1 MKEKYIKICIICLIM
16 FLCMNQY
23 EVLAVTGTA
32 LSSAGGTLATGS
44 YYLNSDVTL
53 STNIAIPSGAEVVLD
68 LNGYV
73 LKHTNS
79 ERHFVISTG
88 GKITI
93 IDSNPTRSHYGTV
106 SDGLWTYN
114 SSATSGVEIKGGV
127 ITGGLKSDRGG
138 AFFNAGTLIIEGGTI
153 AGCKAISNGNAN
165 ENDMENYP
173 VNTITNGVGGA
184 VFINDTATFTMNG
197 GAIMYCKAGISSSVG
212 ASGGGAVFVDAN
224 ANNIATFTMN
234 DGIISNCSAPCGG
247 AVFVHSNITTGNTNK
262 EGSKFF
268 MNGGKIT
275 GCSATATS
283 STNSAG
289 GGAVFVNTTPGTGSY
304 VASVGLFELSNGI
317 IENNTT
323 KCNGGAVYSLG
334 KFTMSNNSKISN
346 NSTNN
351 TGETLEDGLLVY
363 TGLGGSIFIYKE
375 NAEFVMNDGTI
386 SKSIAASGGGIMV
399 WTDSTFTMNGGTISN
414 CKSLGKGGMGNGGAV
429 YVQASTFN
437 FNEGVLEENY
447 ARRYGGAININ
458 QSAKLYLNGNCDVLD
473 NEANHGGGISQEAG
487 DCQIQLDNK
496 DILIKGNKAIGS
508 SNNGN
513 GGGLFIE
520 KGVLNIIAGEIIG
533 NSATNNGG
541 GIALRVS
548 RIGGDITVNMTGGT
562 LEDNE
567 AGVNG
572 GALDIYADYTFT
584 STEETTDT
592 NRINDVVVNL
602 KDGILNGNSADKNGG
617 AINIYVNEAN
627 GTAVMNIG
635 ATNYTAPQMEENTA
649 KENGGAIC
657 INNGSVNITK
667 GIINSCIATNGGGGA
682 IYISGGDFT
691 MDGGSI
697 GEVVDE
703 QKNGSKASKG
713 GAIYVTG
720 GNFTMNDGEIIGNT
734 ATESGGGI
742 QISDGNVYI
751 TGGLIEYNLARGEAS
766 DAGYGGGIFVDGGE
780 VVKITGGEISH
791 NIAAKNGGGIEIKT
805 DKTVTVDIYSG
816 MFFENMAEGS
826 GGAVGVDCN
835 NGTINVGKQ
844 GCDGLSTS
852 SHSHPIILDNIAG
865 VAGGGFYTTGTSA
878 ILNIYC
884 GTIDNNLVDG
894 VESNFEQTN
903 GIVTVY
909 QNVKIGT
916 NRDGIVVVGG
926 SFIDK
931 NMTDLT
937 QVKITYVSNFNGSTA
952 TKEAEVTV
960 GTEITLPGDIFA
972 VEDYEVLGWTED
984 VTNPTVNQYD
994 KGEKFKVTQET
1005 VLYAVWYESNNEP
1018 TILVIIPAEIK
1029 LNEGQSSETIAID
1042 ATVSL
1047 FPRTKKLNVNIVTSD
1062 FTLKLK
1068 NNEEILDEIEYILY
1082 KDEEELVGG
1091 ETILELYTETT
1102 LLEYNKTSIVE
1113 LELIDSLSKYSG
1125 TYEDSITFEVEVID
1139 I

>member
-1 MKEKYIKICIICLIM
+1 MKEKYIKIYIICLIM

-138 AFFNAGTLIIEGGTI
+138 AFFNAGTLIMEGGTI

-165 ENDMENYP
+165 ENDMEKYP

-268 MNGGKIT
+268 MNGGKISN
-275 GCSATATS
+275 CSTAA
-283 STNSAG
+283 STTDNTFG
-289 GGAVFVNTTPGTGSY
+289 GGAVFVNTTPSTGSY
-304 VASVGLFELSNGI
+304 VASVGLFELSNGT

-334 KFTMSNNSKISN
+334 KFTMSNNSKLNN

-351 TGETLEDGLLVY
+351 TGTTAEDTYAIYSG
-363 TGLGGSIFIYKE
+363 TGGSVFIYKE
-375 NAEFVMNDGTI
+375 NAEFIMNDGTI
-386 SKSIAASGGGIMV
+386 SSSTAGSGGGVMV
-399 WTDSTFTMNGGTISN
+399 WTDATFTMNGGTISN
-414 CKSLGKGGMGNGGAV
+414 CKSLGSGGMGNGGAV

-437 FNEGVLEENY
+437 FNEGILKENY

-458 QSAKLYLNGNCDVLD
+458 QSAKLYLNGNCDVLN

-487 DCQIQLDNK
+487 DCQIELDNEN
-496 DILIKGNKAIGS
+496 ILIQGNRAKGYT
-508 SNNGN
+508 NNGN

-520 KGVLNIIAGEIIG
+520 KGILNLSAGSIIG

-548 RIGGDITVNMTGGT
+548 RIGGDITVNMNGGY
-562 LEDNE
+562 LEENT
-567 AGVNG
+567 ASVNG

-584 STEETTDT
+584 STEETTDA
-592 NRINDVVVNL
+592 NRKNDVVVNL
-602 KDGILNGNSADKNGG
+602 RKGTLTGNSANENGG
-617 AINIYVNEAN
+617 AINIYVNEVN
-627 GTAVMNIG
+627 GTAVMNVG
-635 ATNYTAPQMEENTA
+635 ATNYTTPQLEDNIA
-649 KENGGAIC
+649 KGNGGAIC
-657 INNGSVNITK
+657 INNGSVNMTK
-667 GIINSCIATNGGGGA
+667 GVINACTATNGGGGA

-691 MDGGSI
+691 MNGGSI
-697 GEVVDE
+697 GEVIDDV
-703 QKNGSKASKG
+703 KNGNRASKG

-720 GNFTMNDGEIIGNT
+720 GNFTMNDGEIVGNT

-751 TGGLIEYNLARGEAS
+751 NGGLIEYNLARGEAAN
-766 DAGYGGGIFVDGGE
+766 AGYGGGIFVDGGE
-780 VVKITGGEISH
+780 IVKIMGGEISH

-816 MFFENMAEGS
+816 TFFENMAEGS

-844 GCDGLSTS
+844 GCDGSDTST
-852 SHSHPIILDNIAG
+852 HSHPMVLDNIAG
-865 VAGGGFYTTGTSA
+865 VAGGGFYTTGISA

-903 GIVTVY
+903 GIVTIY
-909 QNVKIGT
+909 QNVKIGD

-931 NMTDLT
+931 SMTNVT
-937 QVKITYVSNFNGSTA
+937 QVKVTYYSNFNGSTQ
-952 TKEAEVTV
+952 TKEAEITI

-984 VTNPTVNQYD
+984 ITNPTVNQYD

-1018 TILVIIPAEIK
+1018 TILVVIPAEIE
-1029 LNEGQSSETIAID
+1029 LNEGQSSETIEID

-1068 NNEEILDEIEYILY
+1068 NNEEILDEIDYVLY
-1082 KDEEELVGG
+1082 KENEELLGN

-1102 LLEYNKTSIVE
+1102 LLEYNKTEMIE
-1113 LELIDSLSKYSG
+1113 LELSDNLPKYSG
-1125 TYEDSITFEVEVID
+1125 KYEDAITFNVEVVD